1 MNTPRDERA
10 EADTPRDG
18 ELACGCQPH
27 CETHG
32 REEIAVDADG
42 NEFCNEC
49 AADGWSGELCHPEPG
64 SCDMRNAEC
73 NVWERQ
79 FMCERHAAEHVKFC
93 EETLHAVEKERA
105 GPETEPFTNENPVV
119 FHGVSAECRKIA
131 KQGALSV
138 TVVQCADEIAP
149 VEPAHG
155 ATPVQPT
162 MDDEARLIAACK
174 AWYDAHWLGNRAHGK
189 VVPQNGDPHYTK
201 YLDGYMLAL
210 AAWISATRAE
220 RAHAAKGE

>member
-1 MNTPRDERA
+1 VNTPRDERA

-49 AADGWSGELCHPEPG
+49 AADGWSGELCYPEPG
-64 SCDMRNAEC
+64 ACDMRDSEC

-93 EETLHAVEKERA
+93 E
-105 GPETEPFTNENPVV
+105 
-119 FHGVSAECRKIA
+119 
-131 KQGALSV
+131 
-138 TVVQCADEIAP
+138 QCADEIAP

-155 ATPVQPT
+155 STPAQLT
-162 MDDEARLIAACK
+162 LDDEARLIAACK